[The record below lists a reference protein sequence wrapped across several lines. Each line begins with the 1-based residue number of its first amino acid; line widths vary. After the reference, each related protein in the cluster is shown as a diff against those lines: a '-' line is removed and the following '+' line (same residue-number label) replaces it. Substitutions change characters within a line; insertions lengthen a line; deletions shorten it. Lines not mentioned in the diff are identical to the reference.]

1 MELNQIFKYIILAL
15 LISLAILTVNYKFD
29 DCNLCS
35 FEINN
40 TKYNAQSMANLYY
53 NECLFKEIDYSQLKP
68 SELSLKNL
76 SLQK

>member
-15 LISLAILTVNYKFD
+15 LISLAILTVTYKFD

-40 TKYNAQSMANLYY
+40 TKYSAQSMANLYY
-53 NECLFKEIDYSQLKP
+53 NECLFKEPTNELIYNFTKFNIP
-68 SELSLKNL
+68 S
-76 SLQK
+76 